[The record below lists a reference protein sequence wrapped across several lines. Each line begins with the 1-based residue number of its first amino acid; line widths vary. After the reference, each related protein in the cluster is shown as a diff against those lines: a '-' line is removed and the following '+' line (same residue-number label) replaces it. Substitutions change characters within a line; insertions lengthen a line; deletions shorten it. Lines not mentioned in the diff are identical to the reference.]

1 MKIGYLFDSCSVII
15 DEVENIE
22 LTKRIEY
29 VNFTVTDP
37 EKNEYAEKRIT
48 ISENDLIAL
57 FNKFPKKGLKTSQT
71 NIEVVKEKIRTML
84 KKYDYIIGC
93 PVAKLLSGQYDS
105 FIKIANTNEFKNKFF
120 VYGKKNSAS
129 STLFEIKKLDLIFQE
144 YNELNQKIYKDCLKK
159 LNTLVCTKILLFLTD
174 LHRITLSGRISKI
187 KGKIGKL
194 LNLKVVLSLKDEDLI
209 LLKKG
214 RSILKLINDSIK
226 NATNEI
232 KRELNNAKIEAH
244 MFSFKVE
251 EKLKKQIQVI
261 IQEFVDN
268 SLQKKMPPIFAVHI
282 GEGSFAIII
291 IGSVK

>member
-22 LTKRIEY
+22 LIKRIEY
-29 VNFTVTDP
+29 VNFTVIDP
-37 EKNEYAEKRIT
+37 KQNEFAEEKIT

-71 NIEVVKEKIRTML
+71 NIEIVKEKIRTML
-84 KKYDYIIGC
+84 KKYDYVIGC

-105 FIKIANTNEFKNKFF
+105 FVKIANTNEFKNKFF

-129 STLFEIKKLDLIFQE
+129 STFFEIKKLDLIFQN
-144 YNELNQKIYKDCLKK
+144 YNKLNQEIYKTCLKK
-159 LNTLVCTKILLFLTD
+159 LKKQICTKILLFLTD

-194 LNLKVVLSLKDEDLI
+194 LNLKVVLSLKDDDLI

-226 NATNEI
+226 NCN
-232 KRELNNAKIEAH
+232 
-244 MFSFKVE
+244 
-251 EKLKKQIQVI
+251 
-261 IQEFVDN
+261 
-268 SLQKKMPPIFAVHI
+268 
-282 GEGSFAIII
+282 
-291 IGSVK
+291 